1 MKMLRVHFPGIHCS
15 DMCPR
20 GNWYFYNCATPIF
33 GGYFASAKCRTQFN
47 LLNFMGHLAGTKYH
61 IHATRPCYMSPQC
74 ALKFFVAS
82 TCPCDMTPRVCSPLA
97 RREHRTVNLSF
108 STFNSTGIPPVHFYY
123 ILCQQYRGEQE
134 GIIKK

>member
-1 MKMLRVHFPGIHCS
+1 MHTHENVAGTLPRDILQRHVPSWELVLLSLCNTNIWGILCTH
-15 DMCPR
+15 
-20 GNWYFYNCATPIF
+20 
-33 GGYFASAKCRTQFN
+33 FN
-47 LLNFMGHLAGTKYH
+47 LLNFMGHVAGTKYH

-74 ALKFFVAS
+74 ALKFFIAS
-82 TCPCDMTPRVCSPLA
+82 TCPCNMTPRVCSPLA

-108 STFNSTGIPPVHFYY
+108 STFNSTGIPPVHFYH